1 MVRSDVRPPA
11 VAGSFYPG
19 DADELTAVVD
29 SLLERARLRA
39 SGGVLGSAPVALVV
53 PHAGY
58 VYSGSVA
65 ASAYDLLRDRPVR
78 RVAVLGPAHYVPLT
92 GIAVP
97 SVAAFATPIGE
108 VPVEVQTCSALAER
122 HECVTVDDRPHRPE
136 HSIEVQLPF
145 LQRVLVPGWTCV
157 PLVVG
162 ATAPEQVAD
171 VLDALCLDE
180 LCLDGLCLD
189 GLCADG
195 DVLPVVSTDLSHYL
209 DLPTAQRR
217 DRRTAQAVVDRD
229 VAAIG
234 PHDACGA
241 FPLRGLLHWA
251 RRHELGVRLLHQGTS
266 ADAGGD
272 ARRVVGY
279 AAFAALPST
288 GSQPTA
294 TGG

>member
-1 MVRSDVRPPA
+1 MCGPRRWLAPSTPATPTSSLRSWTVSWSGHDSGPRGGALGPP
-11 VAGSFYPG
+11 
-19 DADELTAVVD
+19 
-29 SLLERARLRA
+29 
-39 SGGVLGSAPVALVV
+39 PVALVV

-78 RVAVLGPAHYVPLT
+78 RVAVLGPAHYVAFA

-97 SVAAFATPIGE
+97 AVAAFATPIGE
-108 VPVEVQTCSALAER
+108 VPVEVNTCAALAER
-122 HECVTVDDRPHRPE
+122 YECVIIDDRPHRPE

-171 VLDALCLDE
+171 VLDALCI
-180 LCLDGLCLD
+180 
-189 GLCADG
+189 DG

-229 VAAIG
+229 AAGIG

-241 FPLRGLLHWA
+241 YPPTRSAPLGAQARA
-251 RRHELGVRLLHQGTS
+251 RR
-266 ADAGGD
+266 
-272 ARRVVGY
+272 
-279 AAFAALPST
+279 AAA
-288 GSQPTA
+288 A
-294 TGG
+294 TGDLCRLWRRCAASGRLCRVRGPALDRVPAHRDA

>member
-29 SLLERARLRA
+29 RLLERARLQA
-39 SGGVLGSAPVALVV
+39 AGGALGPPPVALVV

-65 ASAYDLLRDRPVR
+65 ASAYDLLRDLLRDRTVR
-78 RVAVLGPAHYVPLT
+78 RVAVLGPAHYVALT

-97 SVAAFATPIGE
+97 AVAAFATPIGE
-108 VPVEVQTCSALAER
+108 VPVEVHTCAALADGQ
-122 HECVTVDDRPHRPE
+122 ECVIIDDRPHRPE

-145 LQRVLVPGWTCV
+145 LQRVLVPGWSCV
-157 PLVVG
+157 PLAVG

-171 VLDALCLDE
+171 VLDALCVH
-180 LCLDGLCLD
+180 
-189 GLCADG
+189 G

-217 DRRTAQAVVDRD
+217 DRRTAQAVMDRD
-229 VAAIG
+229 AAGIG

-241 FPLRGLLHWA
+241 FPLCGLLHWA
-251 RRHELGVRLLHQGTS
+251 RRHELVVRLLHQGTS

-279 AAFAALPST
+279 AAFALLPSA
-288 GSQPTA
+288 GSQSSA

>member
-1 MVRSDVRPPA
+1 VVRSDVRPAA

-78 RVAVLGPAHYVPLT
+78 RVAVLGPAHYVALT

-108 VPVEVQTCSALAER
+108 VPVDVATCAALAAR
-122 HECVTVDDRPHRPE
+122 FECVAVDDRPHRPE

-145 LQRVLVPGWTCV
+145 LQRVLAPGWTCV

-171 VLDALCLDE
+171 VLDALCLDA
-180 LCLDGLCLD
+180 LCLDALCV
-189 GLCADG
+189 DG

-229 VAAIG
+229 AHGIG
-234 PHDACGA
+234 PYDACGA
-241 FPLRGLLHWA
+241 YPLRGLLHWA

-279 AAFAALPST
+279 AAFAVLPST

>member
-19 DADELTAVVD
+19 DAGELTAVVD
-29 SLLERARLRA
+29 RLLERARLRA
-39 SGGVLGSAPVALVV
+39 SGGALGPPPVALVV

-78 RVAVLGPAHYVPLT
+78 RVAVLGPAHYVRLA
-92 GIAVP
+92 GVAVP
-97 SVAAFATPIGE
+97 SVAAFTTPIGE
-108 VPVEVQTCSALAER
+108 VPVEVHTCAALADGQ
-122 HECVTVDDRPHRPE
+122 ECVIIDDRPHRPE

-145 LQRVLVPGWTCV
+145 LQRVLVPGWSCV

-171 VLDALCLDE
+171 VLDALCV
-180 LCLDGLCLD
+180 
-189 GLCADG
+189 DG

-229 VAAIG
+229 AAAIG
-234 PHDACGA
+234 PYDACGA

-279 AAFAALPST
+279 AAFAVLPST
-288 GSQPTA
+288 GSQPTEMRD
-294 TGG
+294 

>member
-1 MVRSDVRPPA
+1 VVRSDVRPAA

-78 RVAVLGPAHYVPLT
+78 RVAVLGPAHYVALT

-108 VPVEVQTCSALAER
+108 VSVEVHTCSALAER
-122 HECVTVDDRPHRPE
+122 YECVTVDDRPHRPE
-136 HSIEVQLPF
+136 HSLEVQLPL
-145 LQRVLVPGWTCV
+145 LQRVLVRGWTCV

-171 VLDALCLDE
+171 VLDALCV
-180 LCLDGLCLD
+180 
-189 GLCADG
+189 DG

-229 VAAIG
+229 AHGIG
-234 PHDACGA
+234 PYDACGA
-241 FPLRGLLHWA
+241 YPLRGLLHWA

-279 AAFAALPST
+279 AAFAVLPST